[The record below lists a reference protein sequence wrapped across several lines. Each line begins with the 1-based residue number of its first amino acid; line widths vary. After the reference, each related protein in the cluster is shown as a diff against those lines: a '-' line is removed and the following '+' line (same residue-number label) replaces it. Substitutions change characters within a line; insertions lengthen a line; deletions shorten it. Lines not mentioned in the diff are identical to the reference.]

1 MQFRSKTSFQT
12 LKTIPSG
19 SENRA
24 TGLLTQAGYIRQEMA
39 GVYNYLPLGLKVLR
53 KIEWVIREEMEW
65 IGGQEVWL
73 SWLSARESWEKTGR
87 WDTID
92 VLFRVPAANNR
103 EYALNPTHE
112 EIITPL
118 MQEFTRSYKQLPT
131 CVYQFQTKF
140 RNEKRAKS
148 GLMRGREFFM
158 KDAYSFH
165 TNQES
170 LDQYYEEVKA
180 AYFRIFHRLG
190 IGEKTH
196 YVYAS
201 GGAFSKYSHEFQ
213 LEIEVGEDLVFRDP
227 ETGIAYN
234 KEIVISQ
241 VSPFPYSE
249 KQEALEKH
257 TKKGIIGVDDLC
269 DFLNLKPQQT
279 TKTLLLMNGEKMIAA
294 VLRWDYELNMMKLQD
309 VIWSTH
315 IRMATPTEIVRHTG
329 AEVGYAGLYNLPK
342 TIEIFCDDGLETM
355 TNFESGGNE
364 TGLHIKN
371 INWWR
376 DVEKPKKFYDIK
388 EWQPGDLTPTGV
400 PYQTFRASEIGN
412 IFKLST
418 KFSKPF
424 DLAVNTEDGKTVTP
438 VMGCYGIGV
447 SRLMGVIAEMYATE
461 KWLMWPANIAPYSTL
476 IVVHGD
482 NLEKAKTL
490 ATTLEKDGQEILIDD
505 RDVWFGMKM
514 GDTDL
519 LWIPNIILLTDKT
532 LEKGG
537 YELRKNGQEGVIVS
551 LQ

>member
-1 MQFRSKTSFQT
+1 MQFRSKSSFQT

-39 GVYNYLPLGLKVLR
+39 WVYNYLPLGLKVLR
-53 KIEWVIREEMEW
+53 KIEQVIREEMDS
-65 IGGQEVWL
+65 IGGQEIWL
-73 SWLSARESWEKTGR
+73 SGLSARESWEKTGR

-92 VLFRVPAANNR
+92 VLFKVPAANNR

-112 EIITPL
+112 EIVTPL
-118 MQEFTRSYKQLPT
+118 MQEFTRSYKQLPA

-165 TNQES
+165 TTQDS
-170 LDQYYEEVKA
+170 LDEYYEQVKA

-213 LEIEVGEDLVFRDP
+213 LEIEVGEDLVFKDP
-227 ETGIAYN
+227 ETNISYN
-234 KEIVISQ
+234 KEIVISR
-241 VSPFPYSE
+241 VSPFTYSD
-249 KQEALEKH
+249 KQEQLEKH
-257 TKKGIIGVDDLC
+257 TKKGVIGVDDLC
-269 DFLNLKPQQT
+269 SFLGLKPQQT

-294 VLRWDYELNMMKLQD
+294 VLRGDYDLNMMKLQD
-309 VIWSTH
+309 VTWSANL
-315 IRMATPTEIVRHTG
+315 RMATSAEITTHTG

-342 TIEIFCDDGLETM
+342 TIEVFCDDGLEPM

-376 DVEKPKKFYDIK
+376 DIEKPKQFYDIK
-388 EWQPGDLTPTGV
+388 EWQPGDLTPTGNI
-400 PYQTFRASEIGN
+400 YETFKASEIGN

-424 DLAVNTEDGKTVTP
+424 ELGVNTEDGKTVTP

-461 KWLMWPANIAPYSTL
+461 KWLIWPENIAPYNTL

-490 ATTLEKDGQEILIDD
+490 AASLEKEWNDVLIDD
-505 RDVWFGMKM
+505 RDVGFGMKM
-514 GDTDL
+514 WDTDL
-519 LWIPNIILLTDKT
+519 LGIPNIILLTDKT

-537 YELRKNGQEGVIVS
+537 YELRKNGWEGTIVT
-551 LQ
+551 LK

>member
-1 MQFRSKTSFQT
+1 
-12 LKTIPSG
+12 
-19 SENRA
+19 
-24 TGLLTQAGYIRQEMA
+24 
-39 GVYNYLPLGLKVLR
+39 
-53 KIEWVIREEMEW
+53 
-65 IGGQEVWL
+65 
-73 SWLSARESWEKTGR
+73 
-87 WDTID
+87 
-92 VLFRVPAANNR
+92 
-103 EYALNPTHE
+103 
-112 EIITPL
+112 

-294 VLRWDYELNMMKLQD
+294 VLR
-309 VIWSTH
+309 
-315 IRMATPTEIVRHTG
+315 
-329 AEVGYAGLYNLPK
+329 
-342 TIEIFCDDGLETM
+342 
-355 TNFESGGNE
+355 
-364 TGLHIKN
+364 
-371 INWWR
+371 
-376 DVEKPKKFYDIK
+376 
-388 EWQPGDLTPTGV
+388 
-400 PYQTFRASEIGN
+400 
-412 IFKLST
+412 
-418 KFSKPF
+418 
-424 DLAVNTEDGKTVTP
+424 
-438 VMGCYGIGV
+438 
-447 SRLMGVIAEMYATE
+447 
-461 KWLMWPANIAPYSTL
+461 
-476 IVVHGD
+476 
-482 NLEKAKTL
+482 
-490 ATTLEKDGQEILIDD
+490 
-505 RDVWFGMKM
+505 
-514 GDTDL
+514 
-519 LWIPNIILLTDKT
+519 
-532 LEKGG
+532 
-537 YELRKNGQEGVIVS
+537 
-551 LQ
+551 